1 MPPNLGG
8 HPHLP
13 IWRNETQHGVF
24 VRKVWKAGIESCFLR
39 LKLVHSR
46 HGPVNFPW
54 SHERIATP
62 AFEEITISMTTE
74 QELRQKLRKISALF
88 EGATTAG
95 ERDSAAAAIDRLRK
109 ALAAAEQIEK
119 PVETYF
125 KLVDQWNR
133 RLFTALCRRYGLKPY
148 RYPRQHRTT
157 VVLRAPKSFIDNTLW
172 PEYLQ
177 IEKALHEYLNEATER
192 IIREEVFGNSDE
204 AEERAG

>member
-1 MPPNLGG
+1 MVRNG
-8 HPHLP
+8 HA
-13 IWRNETQHGVF
+13 RVNS
-24 VRKVWKAGIESCFLR
+24 SC
-39 LKLVHSR
+39 
-46 HGPVNFPW
+46 
-54 SHERIATP
+54 SHARIATP
-62 AFEEITISMTTE
+62 AFDEITISMTTE

-95 ERDSAAAAIDRLRK
+95 ERDAAAAAIDRVRR
-109 ALAAAEQIEK
+109 ALATAERIEK

-148 RYPRQHRTT
+148 RYPRQRRTT
-157 VVLRAPKSFIDNTLW
+157 VVVQAPKSFIDKTLW

-177 IEKALHEYLNEATER
+177 IEKVLDEYLNEATER

-204 AEERAG
+204 AEERMG

>member
-1 MPPNLGG
+1 
-8 HPHLP
+8 
-13 IWRNETQHGVF
+13 
-24 VRKVWKAGIESCFLR
+24 
-39 LKLVHSR
+39 
-46 HGPVNFPW
+46 
-54 SHERIATP
+54 
-62 AFEEITISMTTE
+62 MTTE

-95 ERDSAAAAIDRLRK
+95 ERDAAAAAIERVKK
-109 ALAAAEQIEK
+109 ALAAAAQIER
-119 PVETYF
+119 PVESYF

-177 IEKALHEYLNEATER
+177 LEKALHEYLNESTER
-192 IIREEVFGNSDE
+192 IIRKEVFGNSDE
-204 AEERAG
+204 AEDASSSVRFRTSLSNGLWHRRHNEVRVRY

>member
-1 MPPNLGG
+1 VRNG
-8 HPHLP
+8 HEP
-13 IWRNETQHGVF
+13 I
-24 VRKVWKAGIESCFLR
+24 
-39 LKLVHSR
+39 
-46 HGPVNFPW
+46 NFPC
-54 SHERIATP
+54 SHAPVATP
-62 AFEEITISMTTE
+62 AFDEITISMTTE
-74 QELRQKLRKISALF
+74 EELRQKLRKIAALF

-95 ERDSAAAAIDRLRK
+95 ERDAAAAAIDRVRK

-148 RYPRQHRTT
+148 RYPRQRRTT
-157 VVLRAPKSFIDNTLW
+157 VVLRAPKSFIDKTLW
-172 PEYLQ
+172 PEYVQ

-204 AEERAG
+204 AEERVG

>member
-1 MPPNLGG
+1 MSRRRRRFDECFWRAGFDLGFWA
-8 HPHLP
+8 L
-13 IWRNETQHGVF
+13 T
-24 VRKVWKAGIESCFLR
+24 
-39 LKLVHSR
+39 LVPSGR
-46 HGPVNFPW
+46 GPVNLPC
-54 SHERIATP
+54 SHAPDATP
-62 AFEEITISMTTE
+62 ALHERTTSMTTE

-95 ERDSAAAAIDRLRK
+95 ERDAAAAAIARIRK
-109 ALAAAEQIEK
+109 ALAAAEQVEK

-148 RYPRQHRTT
+148 RYPRQRRTT

-204 AEERAG
+204 AEERVG

>member
-1 MPPNLGG
+1 MWDGSEKAKSILTSRFGG
-8 HPHLP
+8 GAERA
-13 IWRNETQHGVF
+13 W
-24 VRKVWKAGIESCFLR
+24 AG
-39 LKLVHSR
+39 KLSL
-46 HGPVNFPW
+46 FPC
-54 SHERIATP
+54 
-62 AFEEITISMTTE
+62 AFCDSAFDEKIISMTTE
-74 QELRQKLRKISALF
+74 QELRQKLAIFALF
-88 EGATTAG
+88 EGAPTAG
-95 ERDSAAAAIDRLRK
+95 DCPGPAAAIDRVRR

-133 RLFTALCRRYGLKPY
+133 RLFTALCRRYALKPY

-157 VVLRAPKSFIDNTLW
+157 VVLRAPKSFIDKTLW